1 MTERRLTPGF
11 RVGHW
16 TDPEAGTGCT
26 VVLAPQGTVGSYDI
40 RGASPSTREIAH
52 LHPDTK
58 LTEVNA
64 VVLSGGSAYG
74 LAAAD
79 GVMEWLEERGQGYST
94 PVGVVPIVAAAVI
107 FDLAATRSDV
117 RPGPRS
123 GRAACDAAADDVATG
138 RVGAGTGATVGKWG
152 GFENAASGGFGF
164 GSARDEDLEVR
175 AIAVVNAVG
184 DVIDDEGRVL
194 AGTSSPEP
202 SLRRRVPEQPSSTVL
217 AVVTTETPLGKRA
230 CRWIAARASDGI
242 TISVRPAHTRYD
254 GDIVFA
260 LASSPAGDASEVE
273 PVELDVL
280 GHLATSAVAAA
291 VRDAV
296 AT

>member
-1 MTERRLTPGF
+1 
-11 RVGHW
+11 VI
-16 TDPEAGTGCT
+16 
-26 VVLAPQGTVGSYDI
+26 LAPQGTVGSYDI

-64 VVLSGGSAYG
+64 VVFSGGSAYG

-79 GVMEWLEERGQGYST
+79 GVMQWAEERGLGYST
-94 PVGVVPIVAAAVI
+94 PIGVVPIVAAAVI
-107 FDLAATRSDV
+107 FDLAAGRSEV
-117 RPGPRS
+117 RPGPRE
-123 GRAACDAAADDVATG
+123 GRAACDAAEDAVVTG
-138 RVGAGTGATVGKWG
+138 RVGAGAGATVGKWG
-152 GFENAASGGFGF
+152 GLEHATHGGLGFGR
-164 GSARDEDLEVR
+164 AVDEDLDVR

-184 DVIDDEGRVL
+184 DVIDDKGRLL
-194 AGTSSPEP
+194 AGTSNPRP

-217 AVVTTETPLGKRA
+217 AVVTTDKPLGKRA
-230 CRWIAARASDGI
+230 CRWIAARGSDGI
-242 TISVRPAHTRYD
+242 TVSVRPAHTRYD

-260 LASSPAGDASEVE
+260 LAASPDTDAPQIE

-296 AT
+296 GAKH